1 MAFEEFKVAGLKR
14 LLSHLKVTD
23 FDLIFLGKVMTLES
37 DVVSVEL
44 GHDNSS
50 YPFDIFVT
58 PNLEMSDSAFRK
70 FLQSHGI
77 TNFNPVIG
85 RGNRCA
91 AYSVLIGE
99 RKYII
104 YNETID

>member
-1 MAFEEFKVAGLKR
+1 MAFEEFKIAGLKR

-23 FDLIFLGKVMTLES
+23 FDLIFLGKIMMLEG

-50 YPFDIFVT
+50 YPSDIFVT
-58 PNLEMSDSAFRK
+58 PNQEMSDPEFRK
-70 FLQSHGI
+70 FLRSHRI

-85 RGNRCA
+85 RGNSCA

-104 YNETID
+104 YNETI